1 MQETQVRSLCLEDP
15 LEKKM
20 ATHSSPLAWKISWT
34 EEPGRLHLVGYSP
47 WGRKEVDTTERLHL
61 TEPGKLWGHY
71 ILVVSLFPLFKP
83 TEEQESLDGICI
95 SNSILDIYMFSDHS
109 ITFSYWGNIAW
120 VPPPCRHRHVLT
132 QIFKFLPVPA
142 ITWEMKMI
150 NLALQMWSRKVK

>member
-1 MQETQVRSLCLEDP
+1 MDCSLPGVAYQAPQSMKFSRQEDWSGLP
-15 LEKKM
+15 F
-20 ATHSSPLAWKISWT
+20 SSPGDLPNPGI
-34 EEPGRLHLVGYSP
+34 EPTSP
-47 WGRKEVDTTERLHL
+47 TLQADGLLSEP
-61 TEPGKLWGHY
+61 PGKLWGHY